1 VEVKRDLDKPGI
13 MKSDKKL
20 KDLLNMQEIRTIL
33 DGIDR
38 PIAFRRALVDL
49 TGSVQAALFLSQA
62 IYWQERATQKDGWW
76 YKTSEDWEIETG
88 LSQHEQSTARKK
100 CRKYLSS
107 HLRDIPARLYWRVN
121 RAALYDG
128 LSNLDKDSSRP
139 ILRKIPNQFD
149 EKPQTS
155 LAESQNKFWGKP
167 HTSIAESANQ
177 VIEKG
182 QASITDSADQV
193 LKNQANINMYTESTS
208 ESTSEIQTENNLKE
222 IKTEREVETEIE
234 TESETESETEK
245 VTSSTARET
254 EERLK
259 LLTKSITRAL
269 PEENPTIVEE
279 FLVKAEE
286 LFSEK
291 WIREAVNEAAIRNK
305 RTLKGIL
312 EILMSWKENGHGT
325 VHPVHVDENRR
336 LAE

>member
-20 KDLLNMQEIRTIL
+20 KDLLNMQEIKTIL
-33 DGIDR
+33 DAIDR

-49 TGSVQAALFLSQA
+49 TGSVQAALLLSQA

-88 LSQHEQSTARKK
+88 LSQHEQATARKK
-100 CRKYLSS
+100 CSKYLSS

-128 LSNLDKDSSRP
+128 LLNLDRDPSRP
-139 ILRKIPNQFD
+139 TLRKIPNQFD

-155 LAESQNKFWGKP
+155 LAESQNQFWGKLQ
-167 HTSIAESANQ
+167 TSFAESAHQ
-177 VIEKG
+177 VNEKG
-182 QASITDSADQV
+182 QASFPDPADQV

-208 ESTSEIQTENNLKE
+208 EIQTEKKLQE
-222 IKTEREVETEIE
+222 IKTEREVETEHE
-234 TESETESETEK
+234 TESEKEK
-245 VTSSTARET
+245 ETSSTAGET
-254 EERLK
+254 EARLK
-259 LLTKSITRAL
+259 LLAKDITRAL
-269 PEENPTIVEE
+269 PEETPTIVEE
-279 FLVKAEE
+279 FLVKARE

-291 WIREAVNEAAIRNK
+291 WIREAVNEAALRNK

-312 EILMSWKENGHGT
+312 EILISWDKYGHGT
-325 VHPVHVDENRR
+325 VNPVHVDENRR
-336 LAE
+336 